1 MADIH
6 GEKNQHGGTS
16 NAIFGGLLHRKA
28 LDHNRKDCQP
38 KGQGMQHAH
47 KATVEWTIIVILS
60 N

>member
-47 KATVEWTIIVILS
+47 KATVE
-60 N
+60 